1 MDLESLRQAGR
12 LDSSGV
18 FSLDLDSAL
27 EKMRLHQLSRPAQ
40 YILKLVQWAVGS
52 GATRVDIRCGW
63 RQVLFE
69 HDGAAPA
76 PEVLKRLLPRILEP
90 EDTPVRDL
98 AIGVNAALKL
108 AAGPVEI
115 ASEQG
120 PRALISTSG
129 HQLESLAEPPDR
141 VRLRMRRQR
150 RWWTALELV
159 AGTWESFELR
169 EHCRFCPI
177 PIFLNGELVQQPLS
191 AAFEGLDRSEKECI
205 SYREDGWRWWKLE
218 GATPNTRRYA
228 VPRAHHVVELIM
240 PGLGLGLLP
249 SRASWRLSAPEASF
263 EPPPPLVERYDHFA
277 VRFRRL
283 RPEMVDLEQAGAVLA
298 IPAFKEPVLLEPRL
312 RRLRRALGRL
322 DGVQLV
328 HRGVTVEEIPSLDVV
343 GAWAL
348 PEGRFDLSSLTLL
361 EDDRREAEQLIQPLV
376 LRLFQALL
384 ARFPAPTQHQCLQ
397 KAWLEARA
405 RRSRQ
410 GRRSSLDG

>member
-1 MDLESLRQAGR
+1 MDLEALRQVGR
-12 LDSSGV
+12 LDSSGA
-18 FSLDLDSAL
+18 FSLDLESAL
-27 EKMRLHQLSRPAQ
+27 EKMRLHQLTRPAQ

-52 GATRVDIRCGW
+52 GATRVDIQCGW

-69 HDGAAPA
+69 HDGASPT
-76 PEVLKRLLPRILEP
+76 PEVLSSLLPRTLEP
-90 EDTPVRDL
+90 GDTPIRDL

-108 AAGPVEI
+108 AAGPLEI
-115 ASEQG
+115 ATELGQ
-120 PRALISTSG
+120 RALISASG
-129 HQLESLAEPPDR
+129 HQLESLSDPPDH

-150 RWWTALELV
+150 RWWTALEML

-205 SYREDGWRWWKLE
+205 SYRESGWRWWKLE
-218 GATPNTRRYA
+218 GATANTRRYA

-240 PGLGLGLLP
+240 PGPGLGLLP
-249 SRASWRLSAPEASF
+249 SRASWRLNAPEGSF
-263 EPPPPLVERYDHFA
+263 ELPPPLSERFDHFA
-277 VRFRRL
+277 VRFRRV
-283 RPEMVDLEQAGAVLA
+283 RPEMVELEQAGAVLG
-298 IPAFKEPVLLEPRL
+298 IPALKEPVLLEPRL

-328 HRGVTVEEIPSLDVV
+328 YRGVTVDEIPSLDVV

-361 EDDRREAEQLIQPLV
+361 EEDRREAEQLIQPLV
-376 LRLFQALL
+376 LRLFKTLL
-384 ARFPAPTQHQCLQ
+384 ARFPASTQHECLQ

>member
-1 MDLESLRQAGR
+1 MDLESLRQVGR

-18 FSLDLDSAL
+18 FSLDLEAAL

-63 RQVLFE
+63 RQVQLE
-69 HDGAAPA
+69 HDGAAPT
-76 PEVLKRLLPRILEP
+76 PEVLSSLLPRILEP
-90 EDTPVRDL
+90 EDTPTRDL

-115 ASEQG
+115 STERGHQ
-120 PRALISTSG
+120 ALISARA
-129 HQLESLAEPPDR
+129 HQLDSLAEPPDR
-141 VRLRMRRQR
+141 VRLRLRRQR
-150 RWWTALELV
+150 RWWTALEML

-169 EHCRFCPI
+169 QRCRFCPI
-177 PIFLNGELVQQPLS
+177 PIFLNGDLVQQPLS
-191 AAFEGLDRSEKECI
+191 ALFEGLNRSEKECI
-205 SYREDGWRWWKLE
+205 SYREAGWRWWKLE
-218 GATPNTRRYA
+218 GATPNTSSYL

-249 SRASWRLSAPEASF
+249 SRASWRLSSPESSF
-263 EPPPPLVERYDHFA
+263 EPPPPLIERYDHFA
-277 VRFRRL
+277 DRFRRV
-283 RPEMVDLEQAGAVLA
+283 RPEMVGLEQASAVLA
-298 IPAFKEPVLLEPRL
+298 IPAHLEQVPLEPRL
-312 RRLRRALGRL
+312 RQLRRTLGRL

-328 HRGVTVEEIPSLDVV
+328 HRGVSVDEIPSQDVV

-348 PEGRFDLSSLTLL
+348 PEGRFDLSTLTLL
-361 EDDRREAEQLIQPLV
+361 EEDRREAEQLVQPLV

-384 ARFPAPTQHQCLQ
+384 ARFPASTQHECLQ

-405 RRSRQ
+405 RRNRL